1 MSEENANVGID
12 GNFFVSG
19 NDVDKI
25 STLDM
30 LQKRGFHLIS
40 WCLLSMHSNKTQ
52 DYVLFE

>member
-19 NDVDKI
+19 NDVDQI

-40 WCLLSMHSNKTQ
+40 WCLLSMHPNKTQ